1 MKWLWVVWMLMAFT
15 MGGQNVSGQLLF
27 VSQTPDDFK
36 RWFVWDT
43 VPDRP
48 GLVLRFDVATYL
60 GKPVCSVEDTSVS
73 HDPRLASPT
82 FQIPQDPMVAHYS
95 DSRQRQPTSLLHAGF

>member
-1 MKWLWVVWMLMAFT
+1 MKWLRVVWMLMAFT

-48 GLVLRFDVATYL
+48 GLVLRL
-60 GKPVCSVEDTSVS
+60 MSPLI
-73 HDPRLASPT
+73 LASPSVPLKT
-82 FQIPQDPMVAHYS
+82 IPSATTQD
-95 DSRQRQPTSLLHAGF
+95 

>member
-1 MKWLWVVWMLMAFT
+1 MKWLRAVWMLMALAL
-15 MGGQNVSGQLLF
+15 GGQNVSGQLLF

-48 GLVLRFDVATYL
+48 GLVLRFDVTTYRGKLVHSPHWRSFVNYHVRGDIATW
-60 GKPVCSVEDTSVS
+60 
-73 HDPRLASPT
+73 AS
-82 FQIPQDPMVAHYS
+82 A
-95 DSRQRQPTSLLHAGF
+95 